1 MYCFNENSE
10 DAIESFIGLGKR
22 QKSYE
27 PDFENLQQKR
37 TKSDSFA
44 QAEALALKYGAKLHS
59 SSNLSISHG

>member
-1 MYCFNENSE
+1 MYCFNDSE
-10 DAIESFIGLGKR
+10 DVESYIGLGKR

-27 PDFENLQQKR
+27 PDFENIQKR

-59 SSNLSISHG
+59 SSSLSISHG